1 MLNNFNYKLGPFGSE
16 RRQCILKMN
25 TNRRLRRRRTERE
38 RGGEEEWQRGEEG
51 EEERNERER
60 REEEGRGKRE
70 AVNYIY
76 PRELIR
82 SLNQFRKRPK
92 GRREY

>member
-16 RRQCILKMN
+16 CRQCILEMN
-25 TNRRLRRRRTERE
+25 TNRRLRRRRTERGGGGRVTKRGRGRGEERRE
-38 RGGEEEWQRGEEG
+38 RGGRKRGE
-51 EEERNERER
+51 R
-60 REEEGRGKRE
+60 KKE

-82 SLNQFRKRPK
+82 SLN
-92 GRREY
+92 